1 MPVQSVRTKS
11 GKDLK
16 YMKYNKFHEPAK
28 DLFFQAVL
36 NLESLEECDS
46 FFEDICTIAELKS
59 ISQRL
64 QVAIMLKEGY
74 TYAEICDL
82 TKVSTATISRVNR
95 SLEYGADGYKKSLMR
110 LEMQGKLV
118 EFKKV
123 KGE

>member
-1 MPVQSVRTKS
+1 
-11 GKDLK
+11 
-16 YMKYNKFHEPAK
+16 MKYNKFHEPAK
-28 DLFFQAVL
+28 DLFFQAIL
-36 NLESLEECDS
+36 NLESLEECYS

-59 ISQRL
+59 IPQRL
-64 QVAIMLKEGY
+64 QVAIMLKEGR

-95 SLEYGADGYKKSLMR
+95 SLEYGADGYKKALMR
-110 LEMQGKLV
+110 LEMQGKLI